1 MRKLKERNDGL
12 DFIRERSQQIKQEI
26 RDRKNY
32 KKDIQHEL
40 QLERTYKYNRQDD
53 LRRLWKI
60 NNVMIEHYEKI
71 LEEHEA
77 MLKEMEAIK

>member
-12 DFIRERSQQIKQEI
+12 DFIRERNQQIKQEI

-40 QLERTYKYNRQDD
+40 QLERTYKYNRQDQ
-53 LRRLWKI
+53 LKKLWNI
-60 NNVMIEHYEKI
+60 NNKMIEHYEKI

-77 MLKEMEAIK
+77 MLKELEEL